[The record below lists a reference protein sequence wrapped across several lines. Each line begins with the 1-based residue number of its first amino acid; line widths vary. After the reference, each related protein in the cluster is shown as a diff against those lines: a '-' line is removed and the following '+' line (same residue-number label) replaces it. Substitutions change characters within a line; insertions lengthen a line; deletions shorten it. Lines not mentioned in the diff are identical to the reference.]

1 MTIVFI
7 IVAILIVLGIIGN
20 AIEQFNRARM
30 GTNIN
35 NIRKSL
41 ENGGQQEVSQKQIK
55 NSTVN
60 REDQKVLETL
70 KIDSE
75 FMNTDVEYTDY
86 DNFNTINFNL
96 PLEDLNEGLN
106 EFSKRTTKVKNLLF
120 NNQGQIYLYALP
132 MIKEIAGNLKVNH
145 DYKINKDDIVK
156 LIQESMSNFAREAFN
171 KTRSW
176 ISKLK
181 TKIQNSKLNFKIEN
195 WKPKFNFK
203 IENQNSN
210 SKLKTKNEIAR
221 AYMCVLKY
229 KHISD

>member
-41 ENGGQQEVSQKQIK
+41 ENGGQQKVSQKQIK

-145 DYKINKDDIVK
+145 DYEINKDDIVK

-171 KTRSW
+171 KTRS
-176 ISKLK
+176 
-181 TKIQNSKLNFKIEN
+181 
-195 WKPKFNFK
+195 
-203 IENQNSN
+203 
-210 SKLKTKNEIAR
+210 
-221 AYMCVLKY
+221 
-229 KHISD
+229 

>member
-41 ENGGQQEVSQKQIK
+41 ENGGQQKVSQKQIK

-171 KTRSW
+171 KTRS
-176 ISKLK
+176 
-181 TKIQNSKLNFKIEN
+181 
-195 WKPKFNFK
+195 
-203 IENQNSN
+203 
-210 SKLKTKNEIAR
+210 
-221 AYMCVLKY
+221 
-229 KHISD
+229 

>member
-7 IVAILIVLGIIGN
+7 IVAILIVLGTIGN

-41 ENGGQQEVSQKQIK
+41 ENGGQQKVSQKQIK

-86 DNFNTINFNL
+86 DNFNTINFDL

-132 MIKEIAGNLKVNH
+132 MIKEIAGNLKVNR
-145 DYKINKDDIVK
+145 DYEINKDDIVK

-171 KTRSW
+171 KTRS
-176 ISKLK
+176 
-181 TKIQNSKLNFKIEN
+181 
-195 WKPKFNFK
+195 
-203 IENQNSN
+203 
-210 SKLKTKNEIAR
+210 
-221 AYMCVLKY
+221 
-229 KHISD
+229 